1 MSGTKVQ
8 RTHNAYRRPEDPT
21 NFITYALAACV
32 TFVGL
37 VFLLLK
43 TVDSAVGIAAVAVS
57 GGVTLG
63 VFIAGAVYSVLP
75 LGRAK
80 DNVQRLIRR
89 EKLLLCYAAFT
100 PLFLIG
106 LNRGGE
112 TDKVFG
118 YVLFAVAS
126 AVVIADIAVNV
137 FDVAEH
143 KTIDLAAFVS
153 VAWVCVL
160 CLWRVFD
167 LVDFDMY
174 WMMSGGLV
182 LYLFGSLAVWILD
195 FSARYIVGRI
205 LTVGGAT
212 LMFLAVF
219 YFLV

>member
-1 MSGTKVQ
+1 M
-8 RTHNAYRRPEDPT
+8 
-21 NFITYALAACV
+21 
-32 TFVGL
+32 
-37 VFLLLK
+37 LK
-43 TVDSAVGIAAVAVS
+43 TVNSAVGIAAVAVS
-57 GGVTLG
+57 GGVTLS

-75 LGRAK
+75 IGKAK
-80 DNVQRLIRR
+80 DNAQKLIRR

-160 CLWRVFD
+160 CLSRVFE

-182 LYLFGSLAVWILD
+182 LYLFGSLAVWLFD
-195 FSARYIVGRI
+195 FSARHTVGRI